1 MKKVKKFLS
10 VLCAACMAI
19 TLLPSAMAADLPS
32 EPNVYRLISAQEF
45 NSIAPRS
52 TATGRVMLPRSN
64 SSGTNGVA
72 CSEFVA
78 DESNAMESAI
88 SPIVITATEFDA
100 ISAQTEHV
108 GRIMLPHTNP
118 EGSNGNSC
126 GEFVANEANV
136 AFSILSAPATESYNV
151 QLYHGTASSGGIPVY
166 LYAKDVPIGS
176 GVWFSNLIVGD
187 TYFFKV
193 SSSTA
198 PVPGSNARYSYKTFS
213 FPTIT
218 VSTDVAV
225 DIKN

>member
-1 MKKVKKFLS
+1 MKNIKQLFVCLLAISMTIS
-10 VLCAACMAI
+10 VSAHAI
-19 TLLPSAMAADLPS
+19 
-32 EPNVYRLISAQEF
+32 
-45 NSIAPRS
+45 
-52 TATGRVMLPRSN
+52 AT
-64 SSGTNGVA
+64 
-72 CSEFVA
+72 
-78 DESNAMESAI
+78 DAMESAI

-126 GEFVANEANV
+126 GEFVANEA
-136 AFSILSAPATESYNV
+136 ATESYNV

>member
-1 MKKVKKFLS
+1 
-10 VLCAACMAI
+10 MAEAFYPDKPPTVF
-19 TLLPSAMAADLPS
+19 TL
-32 EPNVYRLISAQEF
+32 
-45 NSIAPRS
+45 
-52 TATGRVMLPRSN
+52 T
-64 SSGTNGVA
+64 
-72 CSEFVA
+72 
-78 DESNAMESAI
+78 
-88 SPIVITATEFDA
+88 FDA

>member
-1 MKKVKKFLS
+1 
-10 VLCAACMAI
+10 
-19 TLLPSAMAADLPS
+19 
-32 EPNVYRLISAQEF
+32 
-45 NSIAPRS
+45 
-52 TATGRVMLPRSN
+52 
-64 SSGTNGVA
+64 
-72 CSEFVA
+72 
-78 DESNAMESAI
+78 
-88 SPIVITATEFDA
+88 
-100 ISAQTEHV
+100 
-108 GRIMLPHTNP
+108 MLPHTNP

-198 PVPGSNARYSYKTFS
+198 PVPGSISTNNANIRRIRQRIETLEKEAQRAESAAKEPEQGDGFILQENYDIGRIQFLFDDKPDEDTRSLLKSHGFRWAPS
-213 FPTIT
+213 EGAWQRLLNDNGR
-218 VSTDVAV
+218 SAARAV
-225 DIKN
+225 KAALEKEA

>member
-78 DESNAMESAI
+78 DESNVSFTI
-88 SPIVITATEFDA
+88 D
-100 ISAQTEHV
+100 
-108 GRIMLPHTNP
+108 
-118 EGSNGNSC
+118 
-126 GEFVANEANV
+126 
-136 AFSILSAPATESYNV
+136 SAPGCTNYNV
-151 QLYHGTASSGGIPVY
+151 QLYLGTIKDGGSQVY
-166 LYAKDVPIGS
+166 LFESVNIGAGASFS
-176 GVWFSNLIVGD
+176 GLEIGK

-198 PVPGSNARYSYKTFS
+198 PSSASNASWTRKTY
-213 FPTIT
+213 P
-218 VSTDVAV
+218 
-225 DIKN
+225 

>member
-1 MKKVKKFLS
+1 MKNIKQLFVCLLAISMTIS
-10 VLCAACMAI
+10 VSAHAI
-19 TLLPSAMAADLPS
+19 
-32 EPNVYRLISAQEF
+32 
-45 NSIAPRS
+45 
-52 TATGRVMLPRSN
+52 AT
-64 SSGTNGVA
+64 
-72 CSEFVA
+72 
-78 DESNAMESAI
+78 DAMESAI

-187 TYFFKV
+187 TYFLKLVLPPLQYPDQMPATRTKHFLFQQL
-193 SSSTA
+193 
-198 PVPGSNARYSYKTFS
+198 RYLPMLRLILKTS
-213 FPTIT
+213 VRLPTFHFHIT
-218 VSTDVAV
+218 
-225 DIKN
+225 

>member
-1 MKKVKKFLS
+1 MKNIKQLFVCLLAISMTIS
-10 VLCAACMAI
+10 VSAHAI
-19 TLLPSAMAADLPS
+19 
-32 EPNVYRLISAQEF
+32 
-45 NSIAPRS
+45 
-52 TATGRVMLPRSN
+52 AT
-64 SSGTNGVA
+64 
-72 CSEFVA
+72 
-78 DESNAMESAI
+78 DAMESAI

-218 VSTDVAV
+218 V
-225 DIKN
+225 

>member
-1 MKKVKKFLS
+1 MKNIKQLFVCLLAISMTIS
-10 VLCAACMAI
+10 VSAHAI
-19 TLLPSAMAADLPS
+19 
-32 EPNVYRLISAQEF
+32 
-45 NSIAPRS
+45 
-52 TATGRVMLPRSN
+52 AT
-64 SSGTNGVA
+64 
-72 CSEFVA
+72 
-78 DESNAMESAI
+78 DAMESAI

-136 AFSILSAPATESYNV
+136 AFSILSAPANESYNL

>member
-1 MKKVKKFLS
+1 MKKHMVSAVLLLIMMLS
-10 VLCAACMAI
+10 LSAQAAEMRVITASPYLTFNENTATCMADCKS
-19 TLLPSAMAADLPS
+19 TNPSDK
-32 EPNVYRLISAQEF
+32 VSAHA
-45 NSIAPRS
+45 IA
-52 TATGRVMLPRSN
+52 T
-64 SSGTNGVA
+64 
-72 CSEFVA
+72 
-78 DESNAMESAI
+78 DAMESAI

>member
-1 MKKVKKFLS
+1 MKNIKQLFVCLLAISMTIS
-10 VLCAACMAI
+10 VSAHAI
-19 TLLPSAMAADLPS
+19 
-32 EPNVYRLISAQEF
+32 
-45 NSIAPRS
+45 
-52 TATGRVMLPRSN
+52 AT
-64 SSGTNGVA
+64 
-72 CSEFVA
+72 
-78 DESNAMESAI
+78 DAMESAI

-176 GVWFSNLIVGD
+176 GVGVLGERR
-187 TYFFKV
+187 
-193 SSSTA
+193 
-198 PVPGSNARYSYKTFS
+198 PGMSQDSRQSLYIYTRCQRMGGKSVVQTMK
-213 FPTIT
+213 P
-218 VSTDVAV
+218 
-225 DIKN
+225 DIRQLRPF

>member
-78 DESNAMESAI
+78 DESNVSL
-88 SPIVITATEFDA
+88 PLTALPV
-100 ISAQTEHV
+100 AQI
-108 GRIMLPHTNP
+108 IMFN
-118 EGSNGNSC
+118 
-126 GEFVANEANV
+126 F
-136 AFSILSAPATESYNV
+136 ILGQSKMAAPKFICLNR
-151 QLYHGTASSGGIPVY
+151 
-166 LYAKDVPIGS
+166 
-176 GVWFSNLIVGD
+176 LI
-187 TYFFKV
+187 
-193 SSSTA
+193 
-198 PVPGSNARYSYKTFS
+198 
-213 FPTIT
+213 
-218 VSTDVAV
+218 
-225 DIKN
+225 